1 MIITQIVLSK
11 KHLPCK
17 KALPELNKLHVSNV
31 NSKGQ
36 LISSSSLK
44 FNILGKTSGQISKMI
59 EAEAIELVNIAHRAN
74 KPLAIEKLD
83 TTKSKVS
90 HPYGN
95 KKANFKFNMFAYNKM
110 VSAIKS
116 RAEKMGVAV
125 FGP

>member
-1 MIITQIVLSK
+1 
-11 KHLPCK
+11 
-17 KALPELNKLHVSNV
+17 
-31 NSKGQ
+31 
-36 LISSSSLK
+36 
-44 FNILGKTSGQISKMI
+44 MI